1 MKVIGI
7 IAEYNP
13 FHNGHLHQILQ
24 VKQNNPEAMLVV
36 AMSGNLLQRGE
47 PAIFDKWV
55 RTEVALK
62 NGVDVVLE
70 IPVEGSLQSADKF
83 AEAGIRTLMDFGVD
97 ELYFGAEHSEY
108 DFLDYAQKIRN
119 LDTSK
124 FKEYDN
130 SFAKQIQNAV
140 SEKIGHDL
148 TNPNDL
154 LGLSYA
160 KAVLKFKAK
169 IKLVPIQ
176 RINAEY
182 HDAFLPDKGEIA
194 SATAI
199 RHALFQSDETITKY
213 VPQNATYDN
222 LQKVSWEDLWPYLR
236 YKLITTDLNELKKI
250 SGVVEGIENRLVK
263 YANELPKETTFETWL
278 QKVKSKRF
286 TYTRLT
292 RIASSILID
301 LKKTEVQAY
310 EKEPFYRLLG
320 FTSKGRKV
328 LNTAKKQLNY
338 NMYTKI
344 SQDDKDG
351 KYAVNYRTGKV
362 YSLVTGVQQDLKR
375 APLMIK

>member
-24 VKQNNPEAMLVV
+24 AKKNNPDAMIVV
-36 AMSGNLLQRGE
+36 AMSGNILQRGE

-83 AEAGIRTLMDFGVD
+83 AEAGIRTLKDFGVD
-97 ELYFGAEHSEY
+97 ELYFGAEHPEY
-108 DFLDYAQKIRN
+108 DFLDYARKISN
-119 LDTSK
+119 LDASK

-148 TNPNDL
+148 SNPNDL

-160 KAVLKFKAK
+160 KAILKFNAE

-176 RINAEY
+176 RVNAEY
-182 HDAFLPDKGEIA
+182 HDAFLPDQGEIA

-199 RHALFQSDETITKY
+199 RNALSQNKEPIAKY
-213 VPQNATYDN
+213 VPKNVIYNN
-222 LQKVSWEDLWPYLR
+222 LQQVNWDDLWPYLR
-236 YKLITTDLNELKKI
+236 YKLLTTNTNELKKI
-250 SGVVEGIENRLVK
+250 SGVVEGIENRLIK
-263 YANELPKETTFETWL
+263 FANELPNEATFEIWL

-301 LKKTEVQAY
+301 LKKYEVEAY

-320 FTSKGRKV
+320 FTTRGRKI
-328 LNTAKKQLNY
+328 LNTAKKQLNFT
-338 NMYTKI
+338 MYTKI

-351 KYAVNYRTGKV
+351 RYAVNYRTGKV

>member
-24 VKQNNPEAMLVV
+24 AKKNNPDAMLVV
-36 AMSGNLLQRGE
+36 AMSGNILQRGE

-83 AEAGIRTLMDFGVD
+83 AEAGIRTLNDFGVD
-97 ELYFGAEHSEY
+97 ELYFGAEHPEY
-108 DFLDYAQKIRN
+108 DFLDYARKISN
-119 LDTSK
+119 LDASK

-148 TNPNDL
+148 SNPNDL

-160 KAVLKFKAK
+160 KAILKFNAE

-176 RINAEY
+176 RVNAEY
-182 HDAFLPDKGEIA
+182 HDAFLPDQGEIA

-199 RHALFQSDETITKY
+199 RNALSQNKEPIAKY
-213 VPQNATYDN
+213 VPKNVIYDN
-222 LQKVSWEDLWPYLR
+222 LQQVNWDDLWPYLR
-236 YKLITTDLNELKKI
+236 YKLLTTNTNELKKI
-250 SGVVEGIENRLVK
+250 SGVVEGIENRLIK
-263 YANELPKETTFETWL
+263 FANELPNEATFEIWL

-301 LKKTEVQAY
+301 LKKYEVEAY

-320 FTSKGRKV
+320 FTTRGRKI
-328 LNTAKKQLNY
+328 LNTAKKQLNFT
-338 NMYTKI
+338 MYTKI

-351 KYAVNYRTGKV
+351 RYAVNYRTGKV

>member
-24 VKQNNPEAMLVV
+24 AKKNNPDAMIVV
-36 AMSGNLLQRGE
+36 AMSGNILQRGE

-83 AEAGIRTLMDFGVD
+83 AEAGIRTLKDFGVD
-97 ELYFGAEHSEY
+97 ELYFGAEHPEY
-108 DFLDYAQKIRN
+108 DFLDYARKISN
-119 LDTSK
+119 LDASK

-148 TNPNDL
+148 SNPNDL

-160 KAVLKFKAK
+160 KAILKFNAE

-176 RINAEY
+176 RVNAEY
-182 HDAFLPDKGEIA
+182 HDAFLPDQGEIA

-199 RHALFQSDETITKY
+199 RNALSQNKEPIAKY
-213 VPQNATYDN
+213 VPKNVIYNN
-222 LQKVSWEDLWPYLR
+222 LQQVNWDDLWPYLR
-236 YKLITTDLNELKKI
+236 YKLLTTNTNELKKI
-250 SGVVEGIENRLVK
+250 SGVVEGIENRLIK
-263 YANELPKETTFETWL
+263 FANELPNEATFEIWL

-301 LKKTEVQAY
+301 LKKYEVEAY
-310 EKEPFYRLLG
+310 EKAPFYRLLG
-320 FTSKGRKV
+320 FTTRGRKI
-328 LNTAKKQLNY
+328 LNTAKKQLNFT
-338 NMYTKI
+338 MYTKI

-351 KYAVNYRTGKV
+351 RYAVNYRSGKV

>member
-24 VKQNNPEAMLVV
+24 AKKNNPDAMLVV
-36 AMSGNLLQRGE
+36 AMSGNILQRGE

-83 AEAGIRTLMDFGVD
+83 AEAGIRTLKDFGID
-97 ELYFGAEHSEY
+97 ELYFGAEHPEY
-108 DFLDYAQKIRN
+108 DFLDYARKISN
-119 LDTSK
+119 LDASK

-148 TNPNDL
+148 SNPNDL

-160 KAVLKFKAK
+160 KAILKFNAE

-176 RINAEY
+176 RVNAEY
-182 HDAFLPDKGEIA
+182 HDAFLPDQGEIA

-199 RHALFQSDETITKY
+199 RNALSQNKGPIAKY
-213 VPQNATYDN
+213 VPKNVIYNN
-222 LQKVSWEDLWPYLR
+222 LQQVNWDDLWPYLR
-236 YKLITTDLNELKKI
+236 YKLLTTNTNELKKI
-250 SGVVEGIENRLVK
+250 SGVVEGIENRLIK
-263 YANELPKETTFETWL
+263 FANELPNEATFEIWL

-301 LKKTEVQAY
+301 LKKYEVEAY
-310 EKEPFYRLLG
+310 EKAPFYRLLG
-320 FTSKGRKV
+320 FTTRGRKI
-328 LNTAKKQLNY
+328 LNTAKKQLNFT
-338 NMYTKI
+338 MYTKI

-351 KYAVNYRTGKV
+351 RYAVNYRSGKV

>member
-24 VKQNNPEAMLVV
+24 AKKNNPDAMLVV
-36 AMSGNLLQRGE
+36 AMSGNILQRGE

-83 AEAGIRTLMDFGVD
+83 AEAGIRTLKDFGVD
-97 ELYFGAEHSEY
+97 ELYFGAEHPEY
-108 DFLDYAQKIRN
+108 DFLDYARKISN
-119 LDTSK
+119 LDASK

-148 TNPNDL
+148 SNPNDL

-160 KAVLKFKAK
+160 KAILKFNAE

-176 RINAEY
+176 RVNAEY
-182 HDAFLPDKGEIA
+182 HDAFLPDQGEIA

-199 RHALFQSDETITKY
+199 RNALSQNKEPIAKY
-213 VPQNATYDN
+213 VPKNVIYDN
-222 LQKVSWEDLWPYLR
+222 LQQVNWDDLWPYLR
-236 YKLITTDLNELKKI
+236 YKLLTTNTNELKKI
-250 SGVVEGIENRLVK
+250 SGVVEGIENRLIK
-263 YANELPKETTFETWL
+263 FANELPNEATFEIWL

-301 LKKTEVQAY
+301 LKKYEVEAY

-320 FTSKGRKV
+320 FTTRGRKI
-328 LNTAKKQLNY
+328 LNTAKKQLNFT
-338 NMYTKI
+338 MYTKI

-351 KYAVNYRTGKV
+351 RYAVNYRSGKV

>member
-24 VKQNNPEAMLVV
+24 AKKNNPDVMIVV
-36 AMSGNLLQRGE
+36 AMSGNILQRGE

-83 AEAGIRTLMDFGVD
+83 AEAGIRTLKDFGID
-97 ELYFGAEHSEY
+97 ELYFGAEHPEY
-108 DFLDYAQKIRN
+108 DFLDYARKISN
-119 LDTSK
+119 LDASK

-148 TNPNDL
+148 SNPNDL

-160 KAVLKFKAK
+160 KAILKFNAE

-176 RINAEY
+176 RVNAEY
-182 HDAFLPDKGEIA
+182 HDAFLPDQGEIA

-199 RHALFQSDETITKY
+199 RNALSQNKEPIAKY
-213 VPQNATYDN
+213 VPKNVIYDN
-222 LQKVSWEDLWPYLR
+222 LQQVNWDDLWPYLR
-236 YKLITTDLNELKKI
+236 YKLLTTNTNELKKI
-250 SGVVEGIENRLVK
+250 SGVVEGIENRLIK
-263 YANELPKETTFETWL
+263 FANELPNEATFEIWL

-301 LKKTEVQAY
+301 LKKYEVEAY

-320 FTSKGRKV
+320 FTTRGRKI
-328 LNTAKKQLNY
+328 LNTAKKQLNFT
-338 NMYTKI
+338 MYTKI

-351 KYAVNYRTGKV
+351 RYAVNYRSGKV